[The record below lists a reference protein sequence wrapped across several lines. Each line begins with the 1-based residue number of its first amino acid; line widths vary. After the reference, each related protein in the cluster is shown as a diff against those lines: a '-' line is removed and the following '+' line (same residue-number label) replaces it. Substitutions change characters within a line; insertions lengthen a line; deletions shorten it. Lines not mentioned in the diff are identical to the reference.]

1 MINSLKGLIISSR
14 PRQSLKNGL
23 VLIPLFFSINLWW
36 ETAGLSGTA
45 ILVGRAISAFL
56 IFTCISVAIYLINDL
71 RDADQDR
78 VHSIKK
84 NRPIAAGIIGPIPVL
99 ATSVILITLGLISSF
114 LISVPLAITAIAYII
129 INILYTFIL
138 KKIVILDVLCISC
151 GFILRAVAG
160 TFAIDG
166 TNLTRGI
173 DPLLGTTN
181 FATIHLN
188 ISPWL
193 YVVTG
198 LGALFIALIKRRG
211 ELTKIS
217 SSLAKQRPI
226 LREYTTLLLDQL
238 IAIVAAATLVSYT
251 LYTFSSG
258 LTINENIPEN
268 NSMMLTIPFVA
279 FGLFRYLYLLYTRDL
294 GEAPED
300 VLLKDIPLCIN
311 IILWLVTSVLVLTIN

>member
-1 MINSLKGLIISSR
+1 VINSLKGLIISSR

-181 FATIHLN
+181 FA
-188 ISPWL
+188 
-193 YVVTG
+193 
-198 LGALFIALIKRRG
+198 
-211 ELTKIS
+211 
-217 SSLAKQRPI
+217 
-226 LREYTTLLLDQL
+226 
-238 IAIVAAATLVSYT
+238 
-251 LYTFSSG
+251 
-258 LTINENIPEN
+258 
-268 NSMMLTIPFVA
+268 
-279 FGLFRYLYLLYTRDL
+279 
-294 GEAPED
+294 
-300 VLLKDIPLCIN
+300 
-311 IILWLVTSVLVLTIN
+311 

>member
-1 MINSLKGLIISSR
+1 MGGYLL
-14 PRQSLKNGL
+14 L
-23 VLIPLFFSINLWW
+23 VF
-36 ETAGLSGTA
+36 
-45 ILVGRAISAFL
+45 
-56 IFTCISVAIYLINDL
+56 
-71 RDADQDR
+71 
-78 VHSIKK
+78 
-84 NRPIAAGIIGPIPVL
+84 
-99 ATSVILITLGLISSF
+99 
-114 LISVPLAITAIAYII
+114 
-129 INILYTFIL
+129 FIL

-279 FGLFRYLYLLYTRDL
+279 FGLFRYLYLLYSRDL